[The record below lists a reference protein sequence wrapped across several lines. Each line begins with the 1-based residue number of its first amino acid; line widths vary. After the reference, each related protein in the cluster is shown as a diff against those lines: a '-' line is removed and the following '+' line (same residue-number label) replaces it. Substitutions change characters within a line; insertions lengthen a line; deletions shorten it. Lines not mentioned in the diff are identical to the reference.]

1 MDCPDQIAGVIL
13 QILREGVLS
22 ARSAGNAERS
32 ALEADHVHNL
42 PDLLR
47 CFHPELLTYYWDAE
61 RPAYLKAAGWHN
73 VQRFEPLWEQ
83 LEPLVPKGQGTPPVR
98 QNIYDDEA
106 FFQGYAELRASPGNL
121 NDLVEQPALR
131 ALLPPLAGASVLDM
145 GCGAG
150 DLSAYCAGQGAAR
163 VVGADISEKMLALAR
178 SQNAHPAIEYVRMAI
193 EDLSFA
199 PATFDVV
206 VSSFAVHY
214 VQDYAALT
222 VNVSRWLRSG
232 GAFLYSTEHP
242 MTTARKAGEQNWIR
256 DAVGNRLYW
265 PIDDYGDEGERR
277 FHWFVDGVAKYHRT
291 MATLVN
297 GLLGAGLAVTQ
308 LIEPVAS
315 EEALRQ
321 EPGLASLARFPNCFL
336 VKSVKPV

>member
-1 MDCPDQIAGVIL
+1 MRFSLAG
-13 QILREGVLS
+13 G
-22 ARSAGNAERS
+22 ER
-32 ALEADHVHNL
+32 
-42 PDLLR
+42 
-47 CFHPELLTYYWDAE
+47 
-61 RPAYLKAAGWHN
+61 
-73 VQRFEPLWEQ
+73 
-83 LEPLVPKGQGTPPVR
+83 VR

-121 NDLVEQPALR
+121 NDLVEQPTLR
-131 ALLPPLAGASVLDM
+131 ALLPPLAGAAVLDM

-150 DLSAYCAGQGAAR
+150 DLSLYCASQGAAR
-163 VVGADISEKMLALAR
+163 VVGADISEKMLAVAR
-178 SQNAHPAIEYVRMAI
+178 ERNAHPAIEYVRAAI

-214 VQDYAALT
+214 VQDYDALAGS
-222 VNVSRWLRSG
+222 VSQWLRPG
-232 GAFLYSTEHP
+232 GAFVYSTEHP
-242 MTTARKAGEQNWIR
+242 MTTARKAGEQNWVR
-256 DAVGNRLYW
+256 DVAGNRLYW

-297 GLLGAGLAVTQ
+297 GLVGAGLAVAQ
-308 LIEPVAS
+308 IVEPVAS

-321 EPGLASLARFPNCFL
+321 EPGLASLARFPNCLL
-336 VKSVKPV
+336 VKSVKPPSVTPAVTL